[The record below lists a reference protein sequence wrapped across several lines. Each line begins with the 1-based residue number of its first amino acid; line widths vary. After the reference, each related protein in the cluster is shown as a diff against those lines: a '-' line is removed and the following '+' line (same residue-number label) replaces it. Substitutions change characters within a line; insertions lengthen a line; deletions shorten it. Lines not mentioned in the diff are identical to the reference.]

1 MCNTARRRCTSEHCT
16 VTGDIA
22 PCNSSMDL
30 IQHASQE
37 ATRMKNW
44 SAHSD
49 DLLSA
54 TRGHDRLSMLI
65 PACDFTCASMSHTV
79 CLHFEAHEASKTS
92 SKEAVWV
99 RSQKPPSGTGAI
111 GLVGLPLLCRFRA
124 VLACF
129 CLCPFFSVFPSPPL
143 PPALLSPTTKKGENR
158 RPVKR
163 RSGLS
168 TGRPV
173 CRGLKVDDIRS
184 VSGGSG
190 LSSGRPVCKWTTSA
204 LSINIQ
210 NAEHPVCKWTPKTSG
225 L

>member
-1 MCNTARRRCTSEHCT
+1 MR
-16 VTGDIA
+16 
-22 PCNSSMDL
+22 
-30 IQHASQE
+30 ASFFHVSFLFLFSACCLQ
-37 ATRMKNW
+37 TRFK
-44 SAHSD
+44 
-49 DLLSA
+49 
-54 TRGHDRLSMLI
+54 
-65 PACDFTCASMSHTV
+65 
-79 CLHFEAHEASKTS
+79 
-92 SKEAVWV
+92 
-99 RSQKPPSGTGAI
+99 GTGATARVR
-111 GLVGLPLLCRFRA
+111 GLCSAHASCLTGFRSVPSLSIRGIAWRLGWCLSVCPKEGKAKVKKSRPPSFLFAIHRFFWPWA
-124 VLACF
+124 FFSFVVLARF
-129 CLCPFFSVFPSPPL
+129 PFVLFSPVSPCPPL

>member
-1 MCNTARRRCTSEHCT
+1 MHAK
-16 VTGDIA
+16 GDMA
-22 PCNSSMDL
+22 CLNGRSRKESSF
-30 IQHASQE
+30 QRPE
-37 ATRMKNW
+37 RKPKEGKG
-44 SAHSD
+44 
-49 DLLSA
+49 
-54 TRGHDRLSMLI
+54 RGRQVGLRLSV
-65 PACDFTCASMSHTV
+65 P
-79 CLHFEAHEASKTS
+79 
-92 SKEAVWV
+92 KEGKAKV
-99 RSQKPPSGTGAI
+99 RKLSTPE
-111 GLVGLPLLCRFRA
+111 LPFCHRSVPLALGFFSFV

-129 CLCPFFSVFPSPPL
+129 SLCRFSSSVSPSPPL

-158 RPVKR
+158 RAVKR

-168 TGRPV
+168 SGRPV

>member
-1 MCNTARRRCTSEHCT
+1 MPEIFVFLVLLVYGYFLQLALQAYIQSLSLTACVFLTCRLKQRHHAVAKRIHVETST
-16 VTGDIA
+16 
-22 PCNSSMDL
+22 
-30 IQHASQE
+30 
-37 ATRMKNW
+37 W
-44 SAHSD
+44 
-49 DLLSA
+49 
-54 TRGHDRLSMLI
+54 
-65 PACDFTCASMSHTV
+65 
-79 CLHFEAHEASKTS
+79 SKTVFRTRAS
-92 SKEAVWV
+92 LHQTTQVPWLICFPLSF
-99 RSQKPPSGTGAI
+99 
-111 GLVGLPLLCRFRA
+111 LPVSRF
-124 VLACF
+124 VL
-129 CLCPFFSVFPSPPL
+129 FFFFFVSPSPPL

-184 VSGGSG
+184 VKRTSG

>member
-1 MCNTARRRCTSEHCT
+1 MLVYAYFLRLVLQTCIDSLSPRVPQLPIEHVALGMWTSLCLLTSTQVVMTRPFQEGHGLPERKEPKSACKL
-16 VTGDIA
+16 GD
-22 PCNSSMDL
+22 SMETWMV
-30 IQHASQE
+30 S
-37 ATRMKNW
+37 
-44 SAHSD
+44 
-49 DLLSA
+49 
-54 TRGHDRLSMLI
+54 
-65 PACDFTCASMSHTV
+65 V
-79 CLHFEAHEASKTS
+79 CLSERRKGQ
-92 SKEAVWV
+92 
-99 RSQKPPSGTGAI
+99 SQKVSTAELPFCHPSVRLTLGFFSFVVLARF
-111 GLVGLPLLCRFRA
+111 PLCRF
-124 VLACF
+124 
-129 CLCPFFSVFPSPPL
+129 FSSVSPSPPL
-143 PPALLSPTTKKGENR
+143 PPSFLSPTTKKGENR

>member
-1 MCNTARRRCTSEHCT
+1 MSLFPFHLCVCSLVLHSCSPSRQALTQALHHAR
-16 VTGDIA
+16 
-22 PCNSSMDL
+22 
-30 IQHASQE
+30 
-37 ATRMKNW
+37 
-44 SAHSD
+44 
-49 DLLSA
+49 
-54 TRGHDRLSMLI
+54 
-65 PACDFTCASMSHTV
+65 V
-79 CLHFEAHEASKTS
+79 CLTTNRNKEGLLDSLQCHTS
-92 SKEAVWV
+92 VD
-99 RSQKPPSGTGAI
+99 PLF
-111 GLVGLPLLCRFRA
+111 GLVGLSLLCRFRA
-124 VLACF
+124 VLACLSLCLFYF
-129 CLCPFFSVFPSPPL
+129 CPSLRLLLC

-184 VSGGSG
+184 VSGRSG